1 MEYSINGLPLNFY
14 YAKAPASTSRS
25 IDSAELADKYGYEN
39 FVTDYVDASGGELSS
54 A

>member
-25 IDSAELADKYGYEN
+25 ISPADLADKYGYEN
-39 FVTDYVDASGGELSS
+39 FATGYVDASGGVTSS